1 MSSNNMN
8 FSSPY
13 VMDEYV
19 RNQAEK
25 CGMSVSQFYMVNNLD
40 PTDSYTMYNYF
51 ISNQQQEEGAVA
63 AAGDATS
70 MTKFASNNNVPTRRH
85 IRAVS
90 IE

>member
-1 MSSNNMN
+1 MNNMLN

-25 CGMSVSQFYMVNNLD
+25 CGMSIAQFYEVNNLD

-51 ISNQQQEEGAVA
+51 ISKQQEEGKVA

>member
-1 MSSNNMN
+1 MN

-40 PTDSYTMYNYF
+40 PTDSYSMYNYF
-51 ISNQQQEEGAVA
+51 ISHQEQDPVVASSSA
-63 AAGDATS
+63 AAAT
-70 MTKFASNNNVPTRRH
+70 TKFASNDVAAPARRH